1 MIMERR
7 LYKTLQWKLNI
18 WKIYKIYWCH
28 QDKRTRTLKFQLK
41 LIKQS
46 ESMSD
51 GIYMA
56 EDLKKELLER
66 KKVLNTHGVGLA
78 APTSHH

>member
-1 MIMERR
+1 
-7 LYKTLQWKLNI
+7 
-18 WKIYKIYWCH
+18 
-28 QDKRTRTLKFQLK
+28 
-41 LIKQS
+41 
-46 ESMSD
+46 MSD

-78 APTSHH
+78 APTSHHQKPSPNNKAYNEPHKPG